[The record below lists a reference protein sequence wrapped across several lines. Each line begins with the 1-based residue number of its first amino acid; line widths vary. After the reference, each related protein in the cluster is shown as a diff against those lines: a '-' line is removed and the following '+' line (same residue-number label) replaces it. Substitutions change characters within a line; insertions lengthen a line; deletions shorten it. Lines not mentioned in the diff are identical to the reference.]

1 MNREDI
7 DDHVGEALSCPVLSR
22 RLKNVVSEIE
32 ETVGNEKTREMLYE
46 LVDIVLQM
54 GQRVRALE
62 TKVTGGSGLD
72 ELSRKSVHAPVRDIN
87 YRVDFPGSSDRATHG
102 RK

>member
-22 RLKNVVSEIE
+22 RLQSVVTEID
-32 ETVGNEKTREMLYE
+32 ETVGNEKTREMMYE

-62 TKVTGGSGLD
+62 TRVTAGTVHD
-72 ELSRKSVHAPVRDIN
+72 ELSRRGDRLPQRDIN
-87 YRVDFPGSSDRATHG
+87 YSVDFPASGDQAKHR
-102 RK
+102 R